1 MAKHPHPMVFL
12 GDVDSSLVMALINF
26 LYEGEASIGKEEL
39 DDFMAEADVVSGF
52 YLV

>member
-26 LYEGEASIGKEEL
+26 LYEGEASIGKEDL
-39 DDFMAEADVVSGF
+39 DDFLKFLTNFA
-52 YLV
+52 YL